1 MVTHFLAALV
11 ATGLTVGADADFA
24 VDPTLESA
32 ARAYRMQVYETFHL
46 DRPEFDLRRA
56 EWRRI
61 EQSWQA
67 AGKPDRDV
75 PALLHWLADAT
86 TRSQVDS
93 IGPLPEAPKIVA
105 ALKVE
110 KDGAAISRQLAPRPT
125 DRNAPAAGPLAKP
138 ATAEKS
144 DSSTVA
150 DTKSPPDAAA
160 IEPGKATPA
169 SSRRTFDSPAIEE
182 KKPDETAPVS
192 TPIVPDPEA
201 KDDAAARPTAPAGAA
216 AWFHD
221 LGQELGEDLNY
232 LGLTLAWKRE
242 SKP

>member
-46 DRPEFDLRRA
+46 DRAEYDLRRA

-86 TRSQVDS
+86 ARSQVDS
-93 IGPLPEAPKIVA
+93 MGPLPEAPKIA
-105 ALKVE
+105 AASKVE
-110 KDGAAISRQLAPRPT
+110 KDRAAISRQLAPRPT
-125 DRNAPAAGPLAKP
+125 DPNSPAAGPLTKP
-138 ATAEKS
+138 ATAEKA
-144 DSSTVA
+144 DSSAAA
-150 DTKSPPDAAA
+150 DTKSVPDAAA
-160 IEPGKATPA
+160 IEPGKTTPA
-169 SSRRTFDSPAIEE
+169 SSRRTFDGPAIEE

-201 KDDAAARPTAPAGAA
+201 KDDAASRPAGAA

-221 LGQELGEDLNY
+221 LGQEIGEDLNY